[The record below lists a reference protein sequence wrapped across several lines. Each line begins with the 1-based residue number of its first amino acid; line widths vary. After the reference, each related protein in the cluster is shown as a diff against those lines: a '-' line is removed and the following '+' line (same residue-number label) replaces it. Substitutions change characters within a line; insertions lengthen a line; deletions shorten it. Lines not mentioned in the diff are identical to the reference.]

1 MKQKPW
7 DRYEAALLLSYCLKI
22 EAGDIP
28 RKEAVDIVS
37 NTLRKR
43 AEVQGVEIDE
53 TFRNTNGISMQMSA
67 IRNCY
72 LGKDH
77 GLAGSKLFHEMVDL
91 YKSNH
96 DALEQILQ
104 GESDKVNRSIW
115 QEFLLWLKEAVPDK
129 EKEIVTS
136 LAAVSMLALKSNR
149 THMPISEISDVAE
162 IERLQSIMRKPGA
175 LGLHSKKMLTKASH
189 ALNTYV
195 QFLDKKADDAAAPEE
210 SQSVSVEESVVH
222 ANFRVDFSKS
232 ISYAHTKPISCKYK
246 GRDISCAGWNALF
259 INLTRLIYQE
269 CGDTFPVGCSL
280 LSSSRIDIGNAE
292 GMNYPKEIAN
302 GVYLECNASATGIV
316 NKLHALFDICGI
328 NYDDVIIEYCKTSD
342 NIVSEKEVKASN
354 PQVAALEKLLSKHYK
369 YGFRLGSPIELMR
382 IRNFAEEDG
391 IFLADSDEELERKIA
406 ATGIKIDGKVFII
419 ESEILSEIAAVTDSV
434 FDEGATVIFL
444 NQLMEI
450 KEEWLSEQHITNV
463 DMLKTLLKRIRPNYY
478 YGQNI
483 ITPGEKS
490 TEHDAIVK
498 EILRISTGQS
508 VVRTDALKEKL
519 PYIPTEKIAWSL
531 STSPEFIWISEG
543 KYFLM
548 NQFVLSEEDAN
559 TISEHVANE
568 CELNGYASITDLP
581 LGNIQEEN
589 YELSETAIYAAVY
602 STVLKEHYYLH
613 GKILTK
619 EENGVDI
626 SALLKAYCAGKSC
639 CTASELMERAE
650 ELTGTPN
657 KQTSMAILYD
667 SMIRVDVDE
676 FVSEDQ
682 IHFDTNAVDTLLKSM
697 VGTRF
702 APIRSVNTF
711 ALFPS
716 CGASWNHYIL
726 ESFCYRFSEGYR
738 LAVINYNDKN
748 AGLIVSKNLT
758 LSYADMLSEAAA
770 NSSMEL
776 TLESV
781 GQYFFDNGYTAN
793 TESDNWAIKGLIEP
807 NDKHQT
813 ITSQIEHHAVLNACS
828 ALERLGYP
836 VVYLPV
842 DSQGVVLSDS
852 LSKAITEK
860 TKLVSVMM
868 VNNEIGTI
876 EPIKELATI
885 AHTHNVLF
893 HTDAVQAVGHIP
905 IDVNE
910 LGIDMLSSSAHKFNG
925 PKGIGFLYIR
935 KGTQIR
941 PLADG
946 GAQEF
951 HMRAGTE
958 NIASIV
964 GMAVALKKNCRTM
977 QETSTKLQ
985 AMDHAFI
992 DVLHEANVDFIRNG
1006 SVSKSPGIISV
1017 SIRNISGEMLL
1028 HRLDLKGISIS
1039 TGSACD
1045 SVNTQVSHVI
1055 KAIGVPSA
1063 YAQGTIR
1070 ISFGHDNQIE
1080 DAVEIAHA
1088 IAKILQT

>member
-222 ANFRVDFSKS
+222 ANFWVDFSKS

-434 FDEGATVIFL
+434 FDEGATVMPSSLTSIG
-444 NQLMEI
+444 I
-450 KEEWLSEQHITNV
+450 C
-463 DMLKTLLKRIRPNYY
+463 
-478 YGQNI
+478 
-483 ITPGEKS
+483 
-490 TEHDAIVK
+490 
-498 EILRISTGQS
+498 
-508 VVRTDALKEKL
+508 
-519 PYIPTEKIAWSL
+519 PTA
-531 STSPEFIWISEG
+531 
-543 KYFLM
+543 
-548 NQFVLSEEDAN
+548 
-559 TISEHVANE
+559 
-568 CELNGYASITDLP
+568 
-581 LGNIQEEN
+581 
-589 YELSETAIYAAVY
+589 
-602 STVLKEHYYLH
+602 
-613 GKILTK
+613 
-619 EENGVDI
+619 
-626 SALLKAYCAGKSC
+626 
-639 CTASELMERAE
+639 
-650 ELTGTPN
+650 
-657 KQTSMAILYD
+657 
-667 SMIRVDVDE
+667 
-676 FVSEDQ
+676 
-682 IHFDTNAVDTLLKSM
+682 
-697 VGTRF
+697 
-702 APIRSVNTF
+702 
-711 ALFPS
+711 
-716 CGASWNHYIL
+716 
-726 ESFCYRFSEGYR
+726 
-738 LAVINYNDKN
+738 
-748 AGLIVSKNLT
+748 
-758 LSYADMLSEAAA
+758 
-770 NSSMEL
+770 
-776 TLESV
+776 
-781 GQYFFDNGYTAN
+781 
-793 TESDNWAIKGLIEP
+793 
-807 NDKHQT
+807 
-813 ITSQIEHHAVLNACS
+813 
-828 ALERLGYP
+828 
-836 VVYLPV
+836 
-842 DSQGVVLSDS
+842 
-852 LSKAITEK
+852 
-860 TKLVSVMM
+860 
-868 VNNEIGTI
+868 
-876 EPIKELATI
+876 
-885 AHTHNVLF
+885 
-893 HTDAVQAVGHIP
+893 
-905 IDVNE
+905 
-910 LGIDMLSSSAHKFNG
+910 
-925 PKGIGFLYIR
+925 
-935 KGTQIR
+935 
-941 PLADG
+941 
-946 GAQEF
+946 
-951 HMRAGTE
+951 
-958 NIASIV
+958 
-964 GMAVALKKNCRTM
+964 
-977 QETSTKLQ
+977 
-985 AMDHAFI
+985 
-992 DVLHEANVDFIRNG
+992 
-1006 SVSKSPGIISV
+1006 
-1017 SIRNISGEMLL
+1017 
-1028 HRLDLKGISIS
+1028 
-1039 TGSACD
+1039 
-1045 SVNTQVSHVI
+1045 
-1055 KAIGVPSA
+1055 
-1063 YAQGTIR
+1063 
-1070 ISFGHDNQIE
+1070 
-1080 DAVEIAHA
+1080 
-1088 IAKILQT
+1088 

>member
-210 SQSVSVEESVVH
+210 SQSVSVEESVAH

-419 ESEILSEIAAVTDSV
+419 ESEILSGIAAVTDSV

-667 SMIRVDVDE
+667 
-676 FVSEDQ
+676 
-682 IHFDTNAVDTLLKSM
+682 
-697 VGTRF
+697 
-702 APIRSVNTF
+702 
-711 ALFPS
+711 
-716 CGASWNHYIL
+716 
-726 ESFCYRFSEGYR
+726 
-738 LAVINYNDKN
+738 
-748 AGLIVSKNLT
+748 
-758 LSYADMLSEAAA
+758 
-770 NSSMEL
+770 
-776 TLESV
+776 
-781 GQYFFDNGYTAN
+781 
-793 TESDNWAIKGLIEP
+793 
-807 NDKHQT
+807 
-813 ITSQIEHHAVLNACS
+813 
-828 ALERLGYP
+828 
-836 VVYLPV
+836 
-842 DSQGVVLSDS
+842 
-852 LSKAITEK
+852 
-860 TKLVSVMM
+860 
-868 VNNEIGTI
+868 
-876 EPIKELATI
+876 
-885 AHTHNVLF
+885 NVLF

>member
-210 SQSVSVEESVVH
+210 SQSVSVEESVAH

-342 NIVSEKEVKASN
+342 NIV
-354 PQVAALEKLLSKHYK
+354 
-369 YGFRLGSPIELMR
+369 
-382 IRNFAEEDG
+382 
-391 IFLADSDEELERKIA
+391 
-406 ATGIKIDGKVFII
+406 
-419 ESEILSEIAAVTDSV
+419 
-434 FDEGATVIFL
+434 
-444 NQLMEI
+444 
-450 KEEWLSEQHITNV
+450 
-463 DMLKTLLKRIRPNYY
+463 
-478 YGQNI
+478 
-483 ITPGEKS
+483 
-490 TEHDAIVK
+490 
-498 EILRISTGQS
+498 
-508 VVRTDALKEKL
+508 
-519 PYIPTEKIAWSL
+519 
-531 STSPEFIWISEG
+531 
-543 KYFLM
+543 
-548 NQFVLSEEDAN
+548 
-559 TISEHVANE
+559 
-568 CELNGYASITDLP
+568 
-581 LGNIQEEN
+581 
-589 YELSETAIYAAVY
+589 
-602 STVLKEHYYLH
+602 
-613 GKILTK
+613 
-619 EENGVDI
+619 
-626 SALLKAYCAGKSC
+626 
-639 CTASELMERAE
+639 
-650 ELTGTPN
+650 
-657 KQTSMAILYD
+657 
-667 SMIRVDVDE
+667 
-676 FVSEDQ
+676 
-682 IHFDTNAVDTLLKSM
+682 
-697 VGTRF
+697 
-702 APIRSVNTF
+702 
-711 ALFPS
+711 
-716 CGASWNHYIL
+716 
-726 ESFCYRFSEGYR
+726 
-738 LAVINYNDKN
+738 
-748 AGLIVSKNLT
+748 
-758 LSYADMLSEAAA
+758 
-770 NSSMEL
+770 
-776 TLESV
+776 
-781 GQYFFDNGYTAN
+781 
-793 TESDNWAIKGLIEP
+793 
-807 NDKHQT
+807 
-813 ITSQIEHHAVLNACS
+813 
-828 ALERLGYP
+828 
-836 VVYLPV
+836 
-842 DSQGVVLSDS
+842 
-852 LSKAITEK
+852 
-860 TKLVSVMM
+860 
-868 VNNEIGTI
+868 
-876 EPIKELATI
+876 
-885 AHTHNVLF
+885 
-893 HTDAVQAVGHIP
+893 
-905 IDVNE
+905 
-910 LGIDMLSSSAHKFNG
+910 SSAHKFNG

>member
-210 SQSVSVEESVVH
+210 SQSVSVEESVAH

-419 ESEILSEIAAVTDSV
+419 ESEILSGIAAVTDSV

-626 SALLKAYCAGKSC
+626 SDNMKML
-639 CTASELMERAE
+639 RD
-650 ELTGTPN
+650 ELTIHNTEMHDLLSSPLN
-657 KQTSMAILYD
+657 SFIDLYAPYLTGFSHEECEIIKNSITED
-667 SMIRVDVDE
+667 M
-676 FVSEDQ
+676 FVLSA
-682 IHFDTNAVDTLLKSM
+682 TKGNAVVKKAADDYRKGQVKDQLFRLWSERTGGTKSPKHWSEHYK
-697 VGTRF
+697 T
-702 APIRSVNTF
+702 PI
-711 ALFPS
+711 LCCIDPEIY
-716 CGASWNHYIL
+716 G
-726 ESFCYRFSEGYR
+726 
-738 LAVINYNDKN
+738 
-748 AGLIVSKNLT
+748 
-758 LSYADMLSEAAA
+758 EAKKA
-770 NSSMEL
+770 
-776 TLESV
+776 
-781 GQYFFDNGYTAN
+781 F
-793 TESDNWAIKGLIEP
+793 
-807 NDKHQT
+807 
-813 ITSQIEHHAVLNACS
+813 AVLNSSQHSESEIKMALEFCEGADFFDVIADSDYRNKCFMEQIVGCYSKLLPDITAIRS
-828 ALERLGYP
+828 ALEDTDIAPYDWADDPRIKAKIKNMASVEYNAG
-836 VVYLPV
+836 
-842 DSQGVVLSDS
+842 GSDA
-852 LSKAITEK
+852 AI
-860 TKLVSVMM
+860 
-868 VNNEIGTI
+868 NTI
-876 EPIKELATI
+876 ESM
-885 AHTHNVLF
+885 
-893 HTDAVQAVGHIP
+893 P
-905 IDVNE
+905 IDQLKTWLKQLAVSDME
-910 LGIDMLSSSAHKFNG
+910 LGVK
-925 PKGIGFLYIR
+925 
-935 KGTQIR
+935 
-941 PLADG
+941 
-946 GAQEF
+946 
-951 HMRAGTE
+951 
-958 NIASIV
+958 
-964 GMAVALKKNCRTM
+964 
-977 QETSTKLQ
+977 
-985 AMDHAFI
+985 
-992 DVLHEANVDFIRNG
+992 
-1006 SVSKSPGIISV
+1006 IIS
-1017 SIRNISGEMLL
+1017 NGG
-1028 HRLDLKGISIS
+1028 KN
-1039 TGSACD
+1039 A
-1045 SVNTQVSHVI
+1045 
-1055 KAIGVPSA
+1055 
-1063 YAQGTIR
+1063 
-1070 ISFGHDNQIE
+1070 
-1080 DAVEIAHA
+1080 
-1088 IAKILQT
+1088 

>member
-210 SQSVSVEESVVH
+210 SQSVSVEESVAH

-419 ESEILSEIAAVTDSV
+419 ESEILSGIAAVTDSV

-667 SMIRVDVDE
+667 SMIRVDMDE

-682 IHFDTNAVDTLLKSM
+682 IHFDTNAVDTLLKNM

-781 GQYFFDNGYTAN
+781 GQYFFDNGYTAKRKY
-793 TESDNWAIKGLIEP
+793 TKMPEI
-807 NDKHQT
+807 
-813 ITSQIEHHAVLNACS
+813 
-828 ALERLGYP
+828 LERA
-836 VVYLPV
+836 
-842 DSQGVVLSDS
+842 
-852 LSKAITEK
+852 KK
-860 TKLVSVMM
+860 
-868 VNNEIGTI
+868 
-876 EPIKELATI
+876 
-885 AHTHNVLF
+885 
-893 HTDAVQAVGHIP
+893 
-905 IDVNE
+905 
-910 LGIDMLSSSAHKFNG
+910 
-925 PKGIGFLYIR
+925 IR
-935 KGTQIR
+935 
-941 PLADG
+941 
-946 GAQEF
+946 E
-951 HMRAGTE
+951 
-958 NIASIV
+958 
-964 GMAVALKKNCRTM
+964 
-977 QETSTKLQ
+977 
-985 AMDHAFI
+985 
-992 DVLHEANVDFIRNG
+992 
-1006 SVSKSPGIISV
+1006 
-1017 SIRNISGEMLL
+1017 
-1028 HRLDLKGISIS
+1028 
-1039 TGSACD
+1039 
-1045 SVNTQVSHVI
+1045 
-1055 KAIGVPSA
+1055 
-1063 YAQGTIR
+1063 
-1070 ISFGHDNQIE
+1070 E
-1080 DAVEIAHA
+1080 D
-1088 IAKILQT
+1088 

>member
-43 AEVQGVEIDE
+43 AVVQGIEIDE

-77 GLAGSKLFHEMVDL
+77 GLAGSKLFQEMVDL
-91 YKSNH
+91 YKRNH
-96 DALEQILQ
+96 DVLEQILQ
-104 GESDKVNRSIW
+104 EKSDEVNSSIW
-115 QEFLLWLKEAVPDK
+115 QEFLLWLKETTPDK
-129 EKEIVTS
+129 EKGIVAS
-136 LAAVSMLALKSNR
+136 LAMVSMFALKNR
-149 THMPISEISDVAE
+149 QTHMPLSEISDIAE

-210 SQSVSVEESVVH
+210 SQSVSVEESVAH

-302 GVYLECNASATGIV
+302 GVYLECNVSATGVV
-316 NKLHALFDICGI
+316 NKLRALFDICGI
-328 NYDDVIIEYCKTSD
+328 NYDDVIIEYRKTG
-342 NIVSEKEVKASN
+342 NNTTPEKEVKTSDSQSTEQTLLYA
-354 PQVAALEKLLSKHYK
+354 AALEKLLSKRYK

-382 IRNFAEEDG
+382 IRNYAEEDD
-391 IFLADSDEELERKIA
+391 ISLPDSDEELECEIA
-406 ATGIKIDGKVFII
+406 ATGINIDGKVFII
-419 ESEILSEIAAVTDSV
+419 NEENLSEIAALTDAV

-444 NQLMEI
+444 NQLMEV
-450 KEEWLSEQHITNV
+450 KEEWLSEQHITTA
-463 DMLKTLLKRIRPNYY
+463 DMLKTLLKRVRPQYY

-483 ITPGEKS
+483 ITPGERL

-498 EILRISTGQS
+498 EILRISKGQT
-508 VVRTDALKEKL
+508 VIQTDDLKEKL
-519 PYIPTEKIAWSL
+519 PYVPTEKIAWSL
-531 STSPEFIWISEG
+531 SMSPEFIWISEG

-548 NQFVLSEEDAN
+548 NQFVISEEDAN
-559 TISEHVANE
+559 IISKHVASE
-568 CELNGYASITDLP
+568 CELNGYASITGLP
-581 LGNIQEEN
+581 LGNIPEEN

-602 STVLKEHYYLH
+602 SSVLKEHYYLR

-626 SALLKAYCAGKSC
+626 YALLKAYCNGKSYC
-639 CTASELMERAE
+639 SVSELMERAE

-657 KQTSMAILYD
+657 KQTSMTVLYD
-667 SMIRVDVDE
+667 TMVRVDADE

-682 IHFDTNAVDTLLKSM
+682 IHFDTSAVDTLLKSM

-711 ALFPS
+711 VLFPS
-716 CGASWNHYIL
+716 CGASWNHYVL

-748 AGLIVSKNLT
+748 AGLIVSKDLT

-770 NSSMEL
+770 NSSVEL

-781 GQYFFDNGYTAN
+781 GQYFFDNGYTAKRRYAKMP
-793 TESDNWAIKGLIEP
+793 EI
-807 NDKHQT
+807 
-813 ITSQIEHHAVLNACS
+813 
-828 ALERLGYP
+828 LERA
-836 VVYLPV
+836 
-842 DSQGVVLSDS
+842 
-852 LSKAITEK
+852 KK
-860 TKLVSVMM
+860 
-868 VNNEIGTI
+868 
-876 EPIKELATI
+876 
-885 AHTHNVLF
+885 
-893 HTDAVQAVGHIP
+893 
-905 IDVNE
+905 
-910 LGIDMLSSSAHKFNG
+910 
-925 PKGIGFLYIR
+925 IR
-935 KGTQIR
+935 
-941 PLADG
+941 
-946 GAQEF
+946 E
-951 HMRAGTE
+951 
-958 NIASIV
+958 
-964 GMAVALKKNCRTM
+964 
-977 QETSTKLQ
+977 
-985 AMDHAFI
+985 
-992 DVLHEANVDFIRNG
+992 
-1006 SVSKSPGIISV
+1006 
-1017 SIRNISGEMLL
+1017 
-1028 HRLDLKGISIS
+1028 
-1039 TGSACD
+1039 
-1045 SVNTQVSHVI
+1045 
-1055 KAIGVPSA
+1055 
-1063 YAQGTIR
+1063 
-1070 ISFGHDNQIE
+1070 E
-1080 DAVEIAHA
+1080 D
-1088 IAKILQT
+1088 

>member
-210 SQSVSVEESVVH
+210 SQSVSVEESVAH

-292 GMNYPKEIAN
+292 GMNYPKEIAACI
-302 GVYLECNASATGIV
+302 GAEPEEIY
-316 NKLHALFDICGI
+316 F
-328 NYDDVIIEYCKTSD
+328 TS
-342 NIVSEKEVKASN
+342 
-354 PQVAALEKLLSKHYK
+354 
-369 YGFRLGSPIELMR
+369 GG
-382 IRNFAEEDG
+382 
-391 IFLADSDEELERKIA
+391 
-406 ATGIKIDGKVFII
+406 
-419 ESEILSEIAAVTDSV
+419 
-434 FDEGATVIFL
+434 
-444 NQLMEI
+444 
-450 KEEWLSEQHITNV
+450 
-463 DMLKTLLKRIRPNYY
+463 
-478 YGQNI
+478 
-483 ITPGEKS
+483 
-490 TEHDAIVK
+490 
-498 EILRISTGQS
+498 
-508 VVRTDALKEKL
+508 
-519 PYIPTEKIAWSL
+519 
-531 STSPEFIWISEG
+531 
-543 KYFLM
+543 
-548 NQFVLSEEDAN
+548 
-559 TISEHVANE
+559 
-568 CELNGYASITDLP
+568 
-581 LGNIQEEN
+581 
-589 YELSETAIYAAVY
+589 
-602 STVLKEHYYLH
+602 
-613 GKILTK
+613 
-619 EENGVDI
+619 
-626 SALLKAYCAGKSC
+626 
-639 CTASELMERAE
+639 
-650 ELTGTPN
+650 
-657 KQTSMAILYD
+657 
-667 SMIRVDVDE
+667 
-676 FVSEDQ
+676 
-682 IHFDTNAVDTLLKSM
+682 
-697 VGTRF
+697 
-702 APIRSVNTF
+702 
-711 ALFPS
+711 
-716 CGASWNHYIL
+716 
-726 ESFCYRFSEGYR
+726 
-738 LAVINYNDKN
+738 
-748 AGLIVSKNLT
+748 
-758 LSYADMLSEAAA
+758 
-770 NSSMEL
+770 
-776 TLESV
+776 
-781 GQYFFDNGYTAN
+781 

-813 ITSQIEHHAVLNACS
+813 ITSQIEHHAVLNACN

>member
-72 LGKDH
+72 LEKDH

-210 SQSVSVEESVVH
+210 SQSVSVEESVAH

-419 ESEILSEIAAVTDSV
+419 ESEILSGIAAVTDSV

-667 SMIRVDVDE
+667 SMIRVDMDE

-711 ALFPS
+711 A
-716 CGASWNHYIL
+716 
-726 ESFCYRFSEGYR
+726 R
-738 LAVINYNDKN
+738 
-748 AGLIVSKNLT
+748 
-758 LSYADMLSEAAA
+758 
-770 NSSMEL
+770 
-776 TLESV
+776 
-781 GQYFFDNGYTAN
+781 
-793 TESDNWAIKGLIEP
+793 
-807 NDKHQT
+807 
-813 ITSQIEHHAVLNACS
+813 
-828 ALERLGYP
+828 
-836 VVYLPV
+836 
-842 DSQGVVLSDS
+842 
-852 LSKAITEK
+852 
-860 TKLVSVMM
+860 
-868 VNNEIGTI
+868 
-876 EPIKELATI
+876 
-885 AHTHNVLF
+885 
-893 HTDAVQAVGHIP
+893 
-905 IDVNE
+905 
-910 LGIDMLSSSAHKFNG
+910 
-925 PKGIGFLYIR
+925 
-935 KGTQIR
+935 
-941 PLADG
+941 
-946 GAQEF
+946 
-951 HMRAGTE
+951 
-958 NIASIV
+958 
-964 GMAVALKKNCRTM
+964 
-977 QETSTKLQ
+977 
-985 AMDHAFI
+985 
-992 DVLHEANVDFIRNG
+992 
-1006 SVSKSPGIISV
+1006 
-1017 SIRNISGEMLL
+1017 
-1028 HRLDLKGISIS
+1028 
-1039 TGSACD
+1039 
-1045 SVNTQVSHVI
+1045 
-1055 KAIGVPSA
+1055 
-1063 YAQGTIR
+1063 
-1070 ISFGHDNQIE
+1070 
-1080 DAVEIAHA
+1080 
-1088 IAKILQT
+1088 

>member
-210 SQSVSVEESVVH
+210 SQSVSVEESVAH

-419 ESEILSEIAAVTDSV
+419 ESEILSGIAAVTDSV

-490 TEHDAIVK
+490 TEHDAIAACIGAEPE
-498 EILRISTGQS
+498 EI
-508 VVRTDALKEKL
+508 
-519 PYIPTEKIAWSL
+519 YF
-531 STSPEFIWISEG
+531 TSG
-543 KYFLM
+543 
-548 NQFVLSEEDAN
+548 
-559 TISEHVANE
+559 
-568 CELNGYASITDLP
+568 G
-581 LGNIQEEN
+581 
-589 YELSETAIYAAVY
+589 
-602 STVLKEHYYLH
+602 
-613 GKILTK
+613 
-619 EENGVDI
+619 
-626 SALLKAYCAGKSC
+626 
-639 CTASELMERAE
+639 
-650 ELTGTPN
+650 
-657 KQTSMAILYD
+657 
-667 SMIRVDVDE
+667 
-676 FVSEDQ
+676 
-682 IHFDTNAVDTLLKSM
+682 
-697 VGTRF
+697 
-702 APIRSVNTF
+702 
-711 ALFPS
+711 
-716 CGASWNHYIL
+716 
-726 ESFCYRFSEGYR
+726 
-738 LAVINYNDKN
+738 
-748 AGLIVSKNLT
+748 
-758 LSYADMLSEAAA
+758 
-770 NSSMEL
+770 
-776 TLESV
+776 
-781 GQYFFDNGYTAN
+781 

-813 ITSQIEHHAVLNACS
+813 ITSQIEHHAVLNACN